1 MRAGATFESAMPVCF
16 GLGTAAEFEAEGLR
30 KRPNAAI
37 SARFVSPNFWGDVQ
51 IDRSLEVSEFL
62 NGFKRTHTCGELR
75 GSDAGKTVRLVGWVQ
90 DYRNLGS
97 FLFIVLRD
105 RYGVTQIHV
114 DASSALFEQASR
126 IRAEWCIGVE
136 GVVISRGKDANRKLA
151 TGEIEVEASSFRI
164 FNRAET
170 TPFAIHDKCDADE
183 KIRLKYR
190 YLDLRRPCLN
200 HNIIVRS
207 KVTGIIRRVLEA
219 NQFLDLETP
228 ILGKSTPEGARDYL
242 VPSRVQPGAF
252 YALPQSPQLFKQLY
266 MVSGFDRYYQ
276 IARCFRDEDLRLD
289 RQPEFTQI
297 DMEMSFIEPED
308 IQNIC
313 EEMICTIFK
322 EILGIELTRP
332 FRRISWDESMDR
344 YGVDA
349 PDIRFGMEL
358 NDVTEIFR
366 GTSFKLFAQALEH
379 KQGTIRAICV
389 PASVKMSRKDIEQ
402 GLTEVA
408 RTYGAKALAWTKMA
422 NGQLDAGIAKNLSE
436 QEKNAVVAKLAP
448 EEGDTLLFVADK
460 LNIARNALG
469 RVRKEIAV
477 KNNWVPKQMTKP
489 EDVGLTWV
497 TDFPMF
503 EWSDEDNR
511 WYAMHHPFTSPRPQ
525 DWPAFDNGDF
535 GNVYAQAYDLVLNGI
550 ELGGGSIRI
559 HNIETQ
565 QKVFRALGIGDEEA
579 RQKFSFLLDALSFGA
594 PPHGGLAFGLD
605 RMVMLLTGADSL
617 RDVIAFPKTNKAADM
632 MTEAPSGVDDK
643 QLRELCI
650 RCEIPEQEG
659 KA

>member
-1 MRAGATFESAMPVCF
+1 M
-16 GLGTAAEFEAEGLR
+16 
-30 KRPNAAI
+30 
-37 SARFVSPNFWGDVQ
+37 
-51 IDRSLEVSEFL
+51 SEFL
-62 NGFKRTHTCGELR
+62 NGFKRTHTCGALR
-75 GSDAGKTVRLVGWVQ
+75 GSDVGKTVRLVGWVQ

-105 RYGVTQIHV
+105 RYGVTQIHI
-114 DASSALFEQASR
+114 DAESPLFDAAQK

-136 GVVISRGKDANRKLA
+136 GEVISRGKDANKKLP
-151 TGEIEVEASSFRI
+151 TGEIEVEANVLRI

-170 TPFAIHDKCDADE
+170 APFAIHDKCDADE

-200 HNIIVRS
+200 RNIVTRS

-219 NQFLDLETP
+219 NDFLDLETP

-313 EEMICTIFK
+313 EEMVCTIFK
-322 EILGIELTRP
+322 EILDIDLPRP
-332 FRRISWDESMDR
+332 FKRIAWDDAMNR

-358 NDVTEIFR
+358 NDVTDIFAH
-366 GTSFKLFAQALEH
+366 TEFKLFAQALEN
-379 KQGTIRAICV
+379 KQGTVRAICV

-402 GLTEVA
+402 GLADVA
-408 RTYGAKALAWTKMA
+408 KTYGAKVLSWTKAA
-422 NGQLDAGIAKNLSE
+422 NGALDAGIAKNLSE
-436 QEKNAVVAKLAP
+436 DEKSALIERLKP
-448 EEGDTLLFVADK
+448 EDGSTLLFVADK

-477 KNNWVPKQMTKP
+477 KNNWVAKNMTKA

-511 WYAMHHPFTSPRPQ
+511 WYAMHHPFTSPRAS
-525 DWPAFDNGDF
+525 DWPAFEKGDL

-550 ELGGGSIRI
+550 ELGGGSVRI
-559 HNIETQ
+559 HNIDVQ
-565 QKVFRALGIGDEEA
+565 KKVFRALGIGDEEA
-579 RQKFSFLLDALSFGA
+579 RSKFSFLLDALSFGA

-605 RMVMLLTGADSL
+605 RMIMLLTGADSL
-617 RDVIAFPKTNKAADM
+617 RDVIAFPKTNKAADL
-632 MTEAPSGVDDK
+632 MTDAPSAVDPK
-643 QLRELCI
+643 QLDELCI
-650 RCEIPEQEG
+650 MHKPENQDD
-659 KA
+659 

>member
-1 MRAGATFESAMPVCF
+1 M
-16 GLGTAAEFEAEGLR
+16 
-30 KRPNAAI
+30 
-37 SARFVSPNFWGDVQ
+37 
-51 IDRSLEVSEFL
+51 SEFL
-62 NGFKRTHTCGELR
+62 NGFKRTHTCGALR
-75 GSDAGKTVRLVGWVQ
+75 GSDIGKTVRLVGWVQ

-105 RYGVTQIHV
+105 RYGVTQIHI
-114 DASSALFEQASR
+114 DAASPLFEQAQK

-136 GVVISRGKDANRKLA
+136 GEVISRGKDANKKLA
-151 TGEIEVEASSFRI
+151 TGEIEVEAKELRV

-200 HNIIVRS
+200 YNIITRS
-207 KVTGIIRRVLEA
+207 KVTGIIRRVLESKD
-219 NQFLDLETP
+219 FLDLETP

-297 DMEMSFIEPED
+297 DIEMSFIEPED
-308 IQNIC
+308 IQSIC

-322 EILGIELTRP
+322 EILDIDLPRP
-332 FRRISWDESMDR
+332 FKRITWDDAMNL

-349 PDIRFGMEL
+349 PDIRFGMLL

-366 GTSFKLFAQALEH
+366 NTEFKLFAQALEQ

-402 GLTEVA
+402 GLADVA
-408 RTYGAKALAWTKMA
+408 KTYGAKVLAWTKVA
-422 NGQLDAGIAKNLSE
+422 NGQLDAGIAKNLSDAEKTALIE
-436 QEKNAVVAKLAP
+436 QMKP
-448 EEGDTLLFVADK
+448 EDGATLLFVADK

-477 KNNWVPKQMTKP
+477 KNNWVPKTMSKP

-497 TDFPMF
+497 TDFP
-503 EWSDEDNR
+503 
-511 WYAMHHPFTSPRPQ
+511 
-525 DWPAFDNGDF
+525 GD
-535 GNVYAQAYDLVLNGI
+535 
-550 ELGGGSIRI
+550 
-559 HNIETQ
+559 
-565 QKVFRALGIGDEEA
+565 
-579 RQKFSFLLDALSFGA
+579 
-594 PPHGGLAFGLD
+594 P
-605 RMVMLLTGADSL
+605 
-617 RDVIAFPKTNKAADM
+617 
-632 MTEAPSGVDDK
+632 
-643 QLRELCI
+643 C
-650 RCEIPEQEG
+650 
-659 KA
+659 